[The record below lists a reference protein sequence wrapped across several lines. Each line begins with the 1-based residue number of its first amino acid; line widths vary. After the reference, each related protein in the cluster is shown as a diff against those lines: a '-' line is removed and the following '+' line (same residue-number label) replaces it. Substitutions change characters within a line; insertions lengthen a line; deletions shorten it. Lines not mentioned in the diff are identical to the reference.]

1 MNIIY
6 YSHYFTP
13 EIGAPSARIH
23 DLSKEWI
30 ASGHPV
36 QVVTCFPNHPSG
48 RLYPDYERRMY
59 MEESLDGIRVHRHW
73 TFITPNKGF
82 IKKTMGHISFWPS
95 AVLLS
100 NPRLEPFDVA
110 IASSPTF
117 FAAFSGVSASKKYKV
132 PFVMEIRDLWP
143 AIFIDLGVI
152 RNRQVIRL
160 LEKLEIYLYRQ
171 ATSIVT
177 VTEAF
182 KNNLIDRGIPPQKIY
197 TIPNGADVEYWKP
210 LNDPAD
216 LREKLGLKDS
226 FVVLYIGAHG
236 ISHALGRVLE
246 SAIELRD
253 QKKIFFLFVGE
264 GAEKAEL
271 VRKAK
276 ELNLRNVFFH
286 EAVDK
291 ESVRRFYT
299 LADVC
304 LVPLRNI
311 PLFDS
316 FIPSKMFE
324 IMAMKRPI
332 VGSVRGEAAD
342 ILRQSKGALVLEPE
356 NPRAIAESILYLY
369 RHKDERETMGQEGR
383 KFVVENYSR
392 RSMARKY
399 LEVLSEAVDLYKK
412 AS

>member
-1 MNIIY
+1 MNIVY

-13 EIGAPSARIH
+13 EIGAPSARIY

-30 ASGHPV
+30 GSGHSV

-48 RLYPDYERRMY
+48 RLYPGYHQTMY
-59 MEESLDGIRVHRHW
+59 MEEGLDGIRVHRHW

-82 IKKTMGHISFWPS
+82 IKKTIGHVSYLPS
-95 AVLLS
+95 AILLS
-100 NPRLEPFDVA
+100 NPRLKPFDVA

-117 FAAFSGVSASKKYKV
+117 FAALAGVSAGKRYKV
-132 PFVMEIRDLWP
+132 PFIMEIRDLWP
-143 AIFIDLGVI
+143 AIFVDLGVI
-152 RNRQVIRL
+152 RNRRVVSW
-160 LEKLEIYLYRQ
+160 LEKLEMFLYRQ

-182 KNNLIDRGIPPQKIY
+182 RNNLIERGIPPRKIF
-197 TIPNGADVEYWKP
+197 TIPNGADVKFWSP
-210 LNDPAD
+210 IDDPAD
-216 LREKLGLKDS
+216 LRQSLGLKDS

-236 ISHALGRVLE
+236 ISHALGRILD
-246 SAIELRD
+246 SAVQLKNQENMH
-253 QKKIFFLFVGE
+253 FLFVGE

-271 VRKAK
+271 VRRAN
-276 ELNLRNVFFH
+276 ELRLKNVLFH
-286 EAVDK
+286 EPVNK
-291 ESVRRFYT
+291 EGVRRFYT
-299 LADVC
+299 LADIC

-324 IMAMKRPI
+324 IMAMERPI

-342 ILRQSKGALVLEPE
+342 ILRRSKSALVVEPE
-356 NPRAIAESILYLY
+356 NPKAIAESILYLY
-369 RHKDERETMGQEGR
+369 HHGKKRRAMGQEGR
-383 KFVVENYSR
+383 KFVAENYSR
-392 RSMARKY
+392 RSTANKY
-399 LEVLSEAVDLYKK
+399 LEVLSEAVDVYKK